1 MKNKILITGGAGYIG
16 SKLASRLISDG
27 HGVIVIDD
35 LSTGKKT
42 NLHPKVKLYKT
53 SILSEEILSILKK
66 EKPDLIFHLA
76 ASKDVSQS
84 VVNPVEFAKI
94 NILGSLNIIDA
105 AYKAGVRKIVFT
117 STAGVYG
124 DSSNG
129 VAQKESDMLNPSSPY
144 AWTKLAVE
152 EYLIYMNK
160 NYGMENII
168 LRFANVY
175 GPGGV
180 SEYKSVVNI
189 FVDRLLKNQEIIIHG
204 DGKQTRDYIY
214 IDDLVDL
221 CISFIKTDLTIIKK
235 QPVFNVSTGTEISVT
250 ALLKTISEIAKVK
263 PQIQIK
269 INTFY
274 GQRSSL
280 LDTERTKRI
289 LKWHSRTSLRTGIK
303 KMIKAIKEK

>member
-1 MKNKILITGGAGYIG
+1 
-16 SKLASRLISDG
+16 
-27 HGVIVIDD
+27 V
-35 LSTGKKT
+35 
-42 NLHPKVKLYKT
+42 
-53 SILSEEILSILKK
+53 
-66 EKPDLIFHLA
+66 
-76 ASKDVSQS
+76 
-84 VVNPVEFAKI
+84 
-94 NILGSLNIIDA
+94 
-105 AYKAGVRKIVFT
+105 
-117 STAGVYG
+117 
-124 DSSNG
+124 

-221 CISFIKTDLTIIKK
+221 CISFIKTDLTIIIK
-235 QPVFNVSTGTEISVT
+235 QPIFNVSTGTEISVT
-250 ALLKTISEIAKVK
+250 ALLKTISGMQEL
-263 PQIQIK
+263 
-269 INTFY
+269 N
-274 GQRSSL
+274 
-280 LDTERTKRI
+280 
-289 LKWHSRTSLRTGIK
+289 LKYRLK
-303 KMIKAIKEK
+303 